1 MGTPVY
7 LNPDDQRGLGLQLL
21 IALLFGVA
29 SLLVFSF
36 SRPRFPRVYSARNT
50 GDPNLPHLRNS
61 NFGWI
66 RDVYKISNRDVLMH
80 AGLDSYVFL
89 MFFEASVSLLFKMT
103 LCYYFVIA
111 PLRWWYSGQFDEP
124 DNKSVFGSRV
134 ATLVD
139 SFTSKDIVRA
149 VEDVPSVPST
159 PNLFGSYKWVY
170 VAATYGFTAIC
181 VFTMIKYTRQVV
193 DVRQAYLGLQDTI
206 TDRTMRISGIPH
218 RLRSRNAI
226 GRYLT
231 ILFGVEPKSIT
242 LCRGR
247 SEVDVLY
254 EKRTKIVKILEDLYS
269 QYIGLNDTQI
279 FEEVEQTTVV
289 NSVESSNSPLI
300 SLEDDTSDIAS
311 VWGNSRPPRSTG
323 LRETLERLY
332 PHKKR
337 PQGVPSYHRNFA
349 PNLTARTED
358 SVDLIDYYTNFLVN
372 VDNELKLKRESAET
386 APFTNMAFITMDTV
400 AQCQIS
406 CQVKLSPLPHTL
418 VSTLAPSP
426 ADIVWSNVYLKPKQ
440 RSIYNYVITISVL
453 IVNAFLA
460 VPLTYL
466 TRFLDLRT
474 ITEHFPELGDF
485 LADRP
490 WLSDLVTQVLSTY
503 VFASFNLFVPYVF
516 SWLSKRQGF
525 VSKTDIELST
535 VSKNFFYLFVNL
547 FLIFPIGSALYSF
560 TLDEFAKH
568 FAYWVLRLASFY
580 TNLIV
585 LQGIGIAPSKL
596 LQLGDVSQFPF
607 LAASC
612 KTARDC
618 YNLYKP
624 PNMNFGL
631 VLPNSLFIFIIVL
644 TYSTLRGRILLFG
657 LIYFAVSYIVYKYQL
672 MYTTV
677 HSRHSTGRLWITVVR
692 RVYLGLGMFHLAV
705 FGVLISQSSF
715 ILSILIL
722 PLTVLLLGFWYDF
735 EKFTKPLFEFVAIEA
750 LHQSQINFSNLA
762 SCQRRASQTFNRAT
776 ASSTADPTNARAQ
789 EEGLAQTFGDNA
801 SDTVRTN
808 DSDDYEE
815 EAGEAEGL
823 WEDRNGPHEETVD
836 EIREK
841 NLDYENAAWSAPLD
855 GPWVA
860 TDGFRCVVANGNEL
874 QLRDIPHNEWL

>member
-1 MGTPVY
+1 
-7 LNPDDQRGLGLQLL
+7 
-21 IALLFGVA
+21 
-29 SLLVFSF
+29 
-36 SRPRFPRVYSARNT
+36 
-50 GDPNLPHLRNS
+50 
-61 NFGWI
+61 
-66 RDVYKISNRDVLMH
+66 MH

-89 MFFEASVSLLFKMT
+89 MFFEASVNLLFKLT
-103 LCYYFVIA
+103 LCYYLVIA
-111 PLRWWYSGQFDEP
+111 PLRWWYLGQFDEP
-124 DNKSVFGSRV
+124 DNKSLIATHMV
-134 ATLVD
+134 TLVD
-139 SFTSKDIVRA
+139 KFKNNEIVRT
-149 VEDVPSVPST
+149 VEDTPSA
-159 PNLFGSYKWVY
+159 PNPFGSYKWVY

-181 VFTMIKYTRQVV
+181 IYSMIKYTRQVV
-193 DVRQAYLGLQDTI
+193 DVRQAYLGLQNTI

-218 RLRSRNAI
+218 RLRTKNAI

-231 ILFGVEPKSIT
+231 ILFGVEPISIT
-242 LCRGR
+242 LCRSR
-247 SEVDVLY
+247 SEVEVLY
-254 EKRTKIVKILEDLYS
+254 EKRNKILKILEELYS
-269 QYIGLNDTQI
+269 QYIGLNNTKLFD
-279 FEEVEQTTVV
+279 EVERIALANGEGT
-289 NSVESSNSPLI
+289 SDAPLV
-300 SLEDDTSDIAS
+300 SFEDDTSDIAS
-311 VWGNSRPPRSTG
+311 VWGNSRPTPPSG
-323 LRETLERLY
+323 LRETLVRLF
-332 PHKKR
+332 PNRKR
-337 PQGVPSYHRNFA
+337 PEGKPSHQWDLSA
-349 PNLTARTED
+349 NLSVRTEG
-358 SVDLIDYYTNFLVN
+358 SVDLIDYYTNFLAD
-372 VDNELKLKRESAET
+372 VDNELKNKRESAEP
-386 APFTNMAFITMDTV
+386 APYTNMAFVTMETV

-406 CQVKLSPLPHTL
+406 SQVKLSPLPHTL

-426 ADIVWSNVYLKPKQ
+426 SDIVWSNVYLKPKQ
-440 RSIYNYVITISVL
+440 RSVYNYVITISVL

-466 TRFLDLRT
+466 TRFLDLKT

-490 WLSDLVTQVLSTY
+490 WLSDLVTEVLSTY

-547 FLIFPIGSALYSF
+547 FLIFPISSALYSF
-560 TLDEFAKH
+560 TVDEFAAH
-568 FAYWVLRLASFY
+568 FASWLLKLASFY

-607 LAASC
+607 MAASC

-657 LIYFAVSYIVYKYQL
+657 LIYFAVSYLVYKYQL

-692 RVYLGLGMFHLAV
+692 RVYLGVCMFHLAV
-705 FGVLISQSSF
+705 FGVLVSQKAF
-715 ILSILIL
+715 TLSVLIL

-750 LHQSQINFSNLA
+750 LHQSQINFSDLA

-776 ASSTADPTNARAQ
+776 ASLTTDINFVRAQ
-789 EEGLAQTFGDNA
+789 EEGSANT
-801 SDTVRTN
+801 SDGNITSDSIPQN
-808 DSDDYEE
+808 DSDDYDE

-823 WEDRNGPHEETVD
+823 WEDGDGLHEETVD

-874 QLRDIPHNEWL
+874 QLRDIPNYDWL